1 VGVSVSMTSND
12 DGQLVDET
20 KMMRSRWNEEVEITM
35 QGECLPAR
43 CSVPSPMTIELAG
56 ETDDEQVLVMG

>member
-1 VGVSVSMTSND
+1 
-12 DGQLVDET
+12 
-20 KMMRSRWNEEVEITM
+20 M

-43 CSVPSPMTIELAG
+43 CSVPSPMTMELAG